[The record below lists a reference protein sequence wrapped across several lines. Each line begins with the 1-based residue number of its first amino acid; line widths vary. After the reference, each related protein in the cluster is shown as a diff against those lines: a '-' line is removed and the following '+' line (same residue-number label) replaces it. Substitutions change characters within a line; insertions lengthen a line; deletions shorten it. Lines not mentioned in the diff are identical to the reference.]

1 VARVKVWGRGVMVG
15 LVPSIPVGGS
25 VKIPAFIAVIPDTRE
40 ACEPEARSDRRRC
53 LQLLDSGSR
62 FVRPE

>member
-1 VARVKVWGRGVMVG
+1 MVG